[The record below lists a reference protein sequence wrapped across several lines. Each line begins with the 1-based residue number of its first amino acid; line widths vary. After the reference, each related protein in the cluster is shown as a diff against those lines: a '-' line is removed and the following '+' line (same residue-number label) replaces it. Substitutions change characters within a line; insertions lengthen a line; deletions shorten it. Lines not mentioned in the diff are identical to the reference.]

1 MLELSSRSRLSCA
14 FGVLAAFLVAAP
26 RVQAQTQKIAVGGDN
41 KGLMLTV
48 DGKPMMVYGMNWD
61 YVPIGTN
68 YRYSLWVQPDSVIIE
83 ALGREMPL
91 LKAMGVNAIRQYAGV
106 PARWVKY
113 IYENWGIYTALNDP
127 MGRYGMDLDGVY
139 YPVTDY
145 SDPKM
150 REAIKAKYLGM
161 VKEFKDTPGV
171 LLWMLGNENNYGLA
185 WHSNQIEALPG
196 DQRDEARAKYL
207 YSLFGEV
214 IAAIHEI
221 DPNHPVSLANGD
233 AGYIDLVKE
242 YCKGLDIFG
251 TNVYRGAS
259 AGDLFQKVHDLLG
272 IPVMFTEFGSDAF
285 NARTGKEDD
294 LMQARFE
301 VSQWREIYEQSA
313 GKGKV
318 GNAIGG
324 FQFQWAD
331 GWWKYLQ
338 DSNLDVHD
346 TNASWPDKAYGDDF
360 VEGANNMNEEWWG
373 ICAKGPL
380 DDRGQF
386 KLYPRTA
393 YYALQQAFTLPA
405 YQTATTP
412 ELIKQHFDAIDL
424 NALAVHYKADLSLLN
439 MANFGL
445 ARVSMLRLKF
455 ETYSTGSRD
464 TLATGAGSPVR
475 GFDHMESFYAGFEAH
490 PTDRITGNVVLNVL
504 GNVAQNPID
513 QLYYEKHGL
522 PVVVQT
528 PATTT
533 STGMVTPAGTLTLHD
548 PERVKVYASSMN
560 WDSDYFHLDG
570 FYRIGHFH
578 WQYEGDFFG
587 LYREANYGPNIDIY
601 DSDVPIGF
609 EAAGKRELEGLKVA
623 FGPQLWWGANPTF
636 MAKYRRQF
644 GPIDAT
650 AVFEGDIASQIAGIG
665 TGASAPGSGTAGGGT
680 ASSTIGE
687 RATRKVTV
695 SLAGS
700 LYGFNYQLGGIW
712 GGSTRVGDSFQLA
725 NDAGNKIL
733 TDHINDGDT
742 FGAKLKLTYGTGRV
756 LWYGQAAYMGLV
768 ANGGPTSA
776 LTYTGWSLLDSG
788 SGNQVNALTG
798 AAINLGVIQVAP
810 NFLIQAPLI
819 GPVPSSLGRSRDIL
833 DDPFAVRGNRQ
844 QIAGELLLTYDPT
857 PATWMYAWD
866 SDLTE
871 DGFFAASLDF
881 TYRHQ
886 STTQDSGIG
895 VLANGQLFAFGGA
908 PTPHDLGEAKLRV
921 VMHPTDSIRLIAHAY
936 GGNAESTGTSDRV
949 LKRFG
954 ADLRIAWHSIVL
966 AGFVKVNDWGPYD
979 YDRDFNLT
987 YPVQMMGDI
996 SYTAGPARWLG
1007 QVQTRIGFRA
1017 TFRAL
1022 DGNSERFNQNPAPGM
1037 ANEPGYEYEFRTYL
1051 ELAL

>member
-1 MLELSSRSRLSCA
+1 VLESSSRSRLSFA
-14 FGVLAAFLVAAP
+14 LGVLAAALVAAP
-26 RVQAQTQKIAVGGDN
+26 RVQAQTQKIAVGGDD

-68 YRYSLWVQPDSVIIE
+68 YRYSLWVQPDAVIIE

-150 REAIKAKYLGM
+150 REAIKAKYLRM

-185 WHSNQIEALPG
+185 WKSNQIEALPG

-242 YCKGLDIFG
+242 HCKGLDIFG

-259 AGDLFQKVHDLLG
+259 AKDLFQKVHDLLG

-301 VSQWREIYEQSA
+301 VAQWREIYEQSA

-346 TNASWPDKAYGDDF
+346 TNASWPDAAYGDDF

-373 ICAKGPL
+373 ICAKGPV

-405 YQTATTP
+405 YQAATTP
-412 ELIKQHFDAIDL
+412 ELIKQHFEAIDL
-424 NALAVHYKADLSLLN
+424 NALAVHYKADLSLLDL
-439 MANFGL
+439 ANLGV

-455 ETYSTGSRD
+455 ETYSTGARD
-464 TLATGAGSPVR
+464 TIPSGAPGSGLAPPR
-475 GFDHMESFYAGFEAH
+475 GFDHTESFFAGFEAH
-490 PTDRITGNVVLNVL
+490 PTDRISGSLVLSVL
-504 GNVAQNPID
+504 GNVAANPID
-513 QLYYEKHGL
+513 ELYYERRGL
-522 PVVVQT
+522 TQSVATPPVLVN
-528 PATTT
+528 
-533 STGMVTPAGTLTLHD
+533 GTLTPGTFTLTD
-548 PERVKVYASSMN
+548 PERVKVYASSIS
-560 WDSDYFHLDG
+560 WDSDYFHLNA
-570 FYRIGHFH
+570 FYRVGHFH

-587 LYREANYGPNIDIY
+587 LYREANYGPAIDIY
-601 DSDVPIGF
+601 NSDVPIGF
-609 EAAGKRELEGLKVA
+609 EVAGKRELDGLKVA
-623 FGPQLWWGANPTF
+623 FGPQIWWGANPTF
-636 MAKYRRQF
+636 LAKYRHQF
-644 GPIDAT
+644 GPLDVT
-650 AVFEGDIASQIAGIG
+650 AMFEGDLTNQQNFTPSG
-665 TGASAPGSGTAGGGT
+665 GSTT
-680 ASSTIGE
+680 SSVIGE
-687 RATRKVTV
+687 PGTRKATLSV
-695 SLAGS
+695 AGN
-700 LYGFNYQLGGIW
+700 LFGVGYQIGGIW
-712 GGSTRVGDSFQLA
+712 GGSTRVGDPFQQVNSAGTAVL
-725 NDAGNKIL
+725 NDKIL
-733 TDHINDGDT
+733 AGDT
-742 FGAKLKLTYGTGRV
+742 FGAKIKLTYGSGRI
-756 LWYGQAAYMGLV
+756 LWYAQSAYMGLV
-768 ANGGPTSA
+768 AEGGPTSA

-788 SGNQVNALTG
+788 SGDQINALTG
-798 AAINLGVIQVAP
+798 VAINLGVIQIAP
-810 NFLIQAPLI
+810 NFLIQAPLV
-819 GPVPSSLGRSRDIL
+819 GPVPASVGTARNIL
-833 DDPFAVRGNRQ
+833 HDPFVVRGNRQ
-844 QIAGELLLTYDPT
+844 EIAGELLITYDPT

-871 DGFFAASLDF
+871 DAFFAASLDF
-881 TYRHQ
+881 TYRYQ
-886 STTQDSGIG
+886 PTTQDAGIYVSPTG
-895 VLANGQLFAFGGA
+895 KLVPFGGA
-908 PTPHDLGEAKLRV
+908 PSPHNLTEVRARV
-921 VMHPTDSIRLIAHAY
+921 ILHPVDSIRLIGHLW
-936 GGNAESTGTSDRV
+936 GGTAESTGESDR
-949 LKRFG
+949 LITRFG
-954 ADLRIAWHSIVL
+954 ADARLAWNSIVL
-966 AGFVKVNDWGPYD
+966 AGVVKINDWGPYD
-979 YDRDFNLT
+979 YDRDFNFT
-987 YPVQMMGDI
+987 YPLQLIGDL
-996 SYTAGPARWLG
+996 SYTVGRARWLG
-1007 QVQTRIGFRA
+1007 QVQSRIGVRA
-1017 TFRAL
+1017 TFRSL
-1022 DGNSERFNQNPAPGM
+1022 DAYSNRFVPNPTDMLQPGQ
-1037 ANEPGYEYEFRTYL
+1037 EYEFRTYL